1 MDSLRHIS
9 SINYSAH
16 IEYRIM
22 CSSVRKE
29 VADSLISVSHLIES
43 VDDPTAA
50 FIPAYLLE
58 VHSIVQN
65 NLWFCSIFDIR

>member
-1 MDSLRHIS
+1 MS
-9 SINYSAH
+9 SINYSPV

-22 CSSVRKE
+22 CSSVRKD
-29 VADSLISVSHLIES
+29 VADSLISISHLIES

-58 VHSIVQN
+58 VLSILQN
-65 NLWFCSIFDIR
+65 NLWFCSIYDIR